1 MYTCVCIN
9 VEAQGSY
16 QGSSLIALQPYSF
29 EAKSLKPRA
38 HRPSLASQLALKIL
52 PPSSKTGVTG
62 SLLSPLGIYVASGDL
77 DPSPLAFPESASYW
91 AIFPTLLDVSFDTVF
106 EHGMSYC
113 CQDFWMTS
121 LWKQCLTTTPTP
133 CLQSGSWFSSDPDP
147 PEFPFNFQLLLTIAQ
162 KFDLF
167 FLLLRWFQTSLYFPI
182 FIFPFGHTFHSYF
195 QTVLYWDC
203 KWTFVQ
209 YFKSFKDSDTL

>member
-1 MYTCVCIN
+1 MT
-9 VEAQGSY
+9 
-16 QGSSLIALQPYSF
+16 ALQPYSF
-29 EAKSLKPRA
+29 EAKSLNPRA

-62 SLLSPLGIYVASGDL
+62 SLLSPLGICVASGDL

-121 LWKQCLTTTPTP
+121 LWKQCLTTAPTP
-133 CLQSGSWFSSDPDP
+133 CLQSGSWF
-147 PEFPFNFQLLLTIAQ
+147 LLTLIH
-162 KFDLF
+162 
-167 FLLLRWFQTSLYFPI
+167 RN
-182 FIFPFGHTFHSYF
+182 FHSTFNSYWQLPKNLTYF
-195 QTVLYWDC
+195 FVAKVIPDFFVLSNIYLSIWPH
-203 KWTFVQ
+203 F
-209 YFKSFKDSDTL
+209 SFLFSNCFILRLHMNICPILQII